1 MVAKKSAR
9 SQDILQALALMLE
22 SSRGRITTAALASE
36 LGCSEAALYRHF
48 PSKTKMFE
56 GLIDFIEETI
66 FARVGGI
73 LNDEPDAINQC
84 YRIISLTL
92 AFAEKN
98 PGISRL
104 LNGDALAGENE
115 RLQQRVAQL
124 FNRLE
129 TQLKQ
134 LLREAELSQQLDIKP
149 SITIA
154 VDLMMSLLEG
164 KISQFVRS
172 DFKLAPTTHCQQQ
185 WSALSETIYGRACS
199 TPYCRR

>member
-1 MVAKKSAR
+1 MVAKRSAR

-56 GLIDFIEETI
+56 GLVDFIEETI
-66 FARVGGI
+66 FARVNGI

-134 LLREAELSQQLDIKP
+134 LLREAELGQQLNIKP
-149 SITIA
+149 SITVA

-172 DFKLAPTTHCQQQ
+172 EFKQLPTTHWQQQ
-185 WSALSETIYGRACS
+185 WLALSDTIFGKPS
-199 TPYCRR
+199 

>member
-1 MVAKKSAR
+1 MVAKRSAK

-22 SSRGRITTAALASE
+22 SSRGRITTAALAAE
-36 LGCSEAALYRHF
+36 LNCSEAALYRHF

-56 GLIDFIEETI
+56 GLVAFIEETI
-66 FARVGGI
+66 FARVNGI

-84 YRIISLTL
+84 YRMISLTL

-124 FNRLE
+124 FSRLE
-129 TQLKQ
+129 SQLKQ
-134 LLREAELSQQLDIKP
+134 ILREAELSQDLQLKP
-149 SITIA
+149 SITVAVA

-172 DFKLAPTTHCQQQ
+172 DFKQPPTQHWQQQ
-185 WSALSETIYGRACS
+185 WSVLSGTIFN
-199 TPYCRR
+199 

>member
-1 MVAKKSAR
+1 MVAKRSSK

-22 SSRGRITTAALASE
+22 SSRGGRITTAALASE

-48 PSKTKMFE
+48 PSKTKMYE

-66 FARVGGI
+66 FARVRGI

-92 AFAEKN
+92 TFAEKN

-172 DFKLAPTTHCQQQ
+172 EFKQAPTQHWPEQ
-185 WSALSETIYGRACS
+185 WSLLAENLFSQS
-199 TPYCRR
+199 

>member
-1 MVAKKSAR
+1 MVAKRSAR

-22 SSRGRITTAALASE
+22 SSRGRITTAALAAE
-36 LGCSEAALYRHF
+36 LNCSEAALYRHF
-48 PSKTKMFE
+48 PSKTRMFE
-56 GLIDFIEETI
+56 GLLAFVEETI
-66 FARVGGI
+66 FARVNGI

-92 AFAEKN
+92 TFAEKN

-129 TQLKQ
+129 AQIKQ
-134 LLREAELSQQLDIKP
+134 ILREAELSQQLDINP
-149 SITIA
+149 SITVA

-172 DFKLAPTTHCQQQ
+172 EFKQAPTTHWQQQ
-185 WSALSETIYGRACS
+185 WLVLSDTIFGKPS
-199 TPYCRR
+199 

>member
-1 MVAKKSAR
+1 MVAKRSAR

-56 GLIDFIEETI
+56 GLIEFIEETI

-73 LNDEPDAINQC
+73 LNDEPNAINQC

-104 LNGDALAGENE
+104 LNSDALAGENE

-172 DFKLAPTTHCQQQ
+172 EFKQLPTTHWQQQ
-185 WSALSETIYGRACS
+185 WLALSDTIFGKPS
-199 TPYCRR
+199 

>member
-1 MVAKKSAR
+1 MVAKRSAR

-56 GLIDFIEETI
+56 GLIEFIEETI

-73 LNDEPDAINQC
+73 LNDEPNAINQC

-104 LNGDALAGENE
+104 LNSDALAGENE

-172 DFKLAPTTHCQQQ
+172 EFKQLPTTHWQQQ
-185 WSALSETIYGRACS
+185 WLALSDTIFAKPS
-199 TPYCRR
+199 